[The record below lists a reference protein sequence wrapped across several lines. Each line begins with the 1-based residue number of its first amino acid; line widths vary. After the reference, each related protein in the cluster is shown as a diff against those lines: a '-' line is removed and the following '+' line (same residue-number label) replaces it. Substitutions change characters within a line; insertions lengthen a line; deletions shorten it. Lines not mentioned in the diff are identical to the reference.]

1 MKIGDLKILLEVLLS
16 KLGSMDNSRP
26 VFSDQDLYWNITDE
40 ELYDPYKKPVDL
52 TMGSL
57 TDDWEF
63 LQKVMSGE
71 RDMIDYD
78 LCKLAAIMRHLG
90 SKEIIARESSN

>member
-40 ELYDPYKKPVDL
+40 ELYDPYKK
-52 TMGSL
+52 T
-57 TDDWEF
+57 
-63 LQKVMSGE
+63 
-71 RDMIDYD
+71 
-78 LCKLAAIMRHLG
+78 C
-90 SKEIIARESSN
+90 